1 MVVKTPSFMLSWT
14 PAWRLVA
21 SRFPPT
27 GLFDRVAR
35 ASDLESIFAIESLTN
50 ARLRQEAGELTLVAR
65 EDRVS
70 GPGTTPIMA
79 AFTHLNRQGSR
90 FTDGSYGVY
99 YAAHSIDTAIL
110 ETAFHRARFLAA
122 TTEAAMEMDMRSYAA
137 DVSGEF
143 HDIRGGA
150 RRFAAIYAP
159 DPTAYG
165 TAQDFARALR
175 AQGSNGIAYDSVR
188 DPGGECVAVFKPRAI
203 APVVQG
209 PHYCYVWNG
218 KAISDV
224 YIKSAYHR
232 VTTAEDCPIDVET

>member
-1 MVVKTPSFMLSWT
+1 MKTATAMLNWT

-21 SRFPPT
+21 SRFPPI

-35 ASDLESIFAIESLTN
+35 AADLESVFAIESLTN
-50 ARLRQEAGELTLVAR
+50 ARLRQEAGEITLVPP

-79 AFTHLNRQGSR
+79 AFTHLNIQGSR

-99 YAAHSIDTAIL
+99 YAAHSIDTAIV

-122 TTEAAMEMDMRSYAA
+122 TAEAAMEIDMRSYAA
-137 DVSGEF
+137 DIRGEF

-150 RRFAAIYAP
+150 RRFTEFCAP
-159 DPTAYG
+159 DPAAYG
-165 TAQDFARALR
+165 TAQNFARGLR

-218 KAISDV
+218 ETISDI
-224 YIKSAYHR
+224 YIKSAYR
-232 VTTAEDCPIDVET
+232 RFDTEENCPIDVEA